1 MKQVEFEVTL
11 QVEDY
16 IPFAP
21 DDLDAPSVIKSAFDA
36 AACDTEEACKE
47 AMLAIGFALIAHPG
61 WKDNPR
67 GQSAEALLHTL
78 NEMQLLYVEFLEF
91 DSGNWTHAG
100 AHWLVKADVPD
111 EWLPALVAAELIE
124 ATH

>member
-1 MKQVEFEVTL
+1 
-11 QVEDY
+11 
-16 IPFAP
+16 
-21 DDLDAPSVIKSAFDA
+21 
-36 AACDTEEACKE
+36 
-47 AMLAIGFALIAHPG
+47 
-61 WKDNPR
+61 
-67 GQSAEALLHTL
+67 
-78 NEMQLLYVEFLEF
+78 MQLLYVEFLEF